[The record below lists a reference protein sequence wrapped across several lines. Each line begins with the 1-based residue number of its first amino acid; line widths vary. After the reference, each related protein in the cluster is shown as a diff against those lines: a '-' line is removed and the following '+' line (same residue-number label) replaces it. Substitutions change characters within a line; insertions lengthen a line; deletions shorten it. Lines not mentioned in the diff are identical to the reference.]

1 MSFIRLAARSLA
13 RPRLAF
19 AAAPRIQNSVPWRA
33 GFSAAAGLTKDDI
46 KKRVIEVLKGFE
58 KVEPSKVL
66 SAMFLT
72 RLVRAHTS
80 LSAQVD
86 HHLIIH

>member
-19 AAAPRIQNSVPWRA
+19 AAPRIQNSVPWRA

-46 KKRVIEVLKGFE
+46 QKRVIDVLKDFE
-58 KVEPSKVL
+58 KVNPSKVL
-66 SAMFLT
+66 SAMFLAYFVKT
-72 RLVRAHTS
+72 HTS
-80 LSAQVD
+80 LLAQVD
-86 HHLIIH
+86 HRLIFH